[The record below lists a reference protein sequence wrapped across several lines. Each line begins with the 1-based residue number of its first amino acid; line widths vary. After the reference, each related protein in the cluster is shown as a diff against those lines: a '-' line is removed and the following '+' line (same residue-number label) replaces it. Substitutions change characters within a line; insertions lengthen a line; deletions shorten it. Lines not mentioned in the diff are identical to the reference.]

1 MSRYLVRR
9 FLIILPVLIGITF
22 INYGIINL
30 APGDPVDLMI
40 DPNMSQADKEVRRE
54 ALGLRDP
61 FLIRYARW
69 MGELLRGNLGYSFTT
84 FEPVTVRV
92 GRRVGPT
99 LILMGTAFV
108 MAYLLAVPL
117 GILSAIRP
125 YSWVDYLTSFMAL
138 IGVSLPTF
146 FTGLVFTYVF
156 SLRLGW
162 LPSGGMQSLGGGGGL
177 ADLVRHLIL
186 PASVLTLTNIGLVLR
201 LVRSSTLEILKQ
213 DYIRTAWAKGLP
225 ERVVVFRHALRNS
238 LLPVITM
245 AGVQLPALIAGSVI
259 TEQVFQWPGMGWLT
273 VQAILSRDYPTLMAL
288 NLLAAIMVLGGT
300 LAADLM
306 YAVIDPRIRYD

>member
-1 MSRYLVRR
+1 MSQYLVRR
-9 FLIILPVLIGITF
+9 LLVMLPVLIGITF

-30 APGDPVDLMI
+30 APGDPVDLLI

-69 MGELLRGNLGYSFTT
+69 MGELVQGNLGYSFTT
-84 FEPVTVRV
+84 FEPVAVRV
-92 GRRVGPT
+92 GRRIGPT

-108 MAYLLAVPL
+108 LAYLLAVPL
-117 GILSAIRP
+117 GILSAVRP
-125 YSWVDYLTSFMAL
+125 YSWLDYGTSFMAL

-146 FTGLVFTYVF
+146 FTALVFTYVF

-162 LPSGGMQSLGGGGGL
+162 LPSGGMQSLGGGGGVL
-177 ADLVRHLIL
+177 DLLRHLIL
-186 PASVLTLTNIGLVLR
+186 PASVLMLTNIGLVLR
-201 LVRSSTLEILKQ
+201 LVRSSTLEVLKQ
-213 DYIRTAWAKGLP
+213 DYVRTAWAKGLP
-225 ERVVVFRHALRNS
+225 ERVVVLRHALRNS

-288 NLLAAIMVLGGT
+288 NLLAAVMVLGGT

-306 YAVIDPRIRYD
+306 YAVVDPRIRYD